1 MFYGNKEKVAR
12 ALVEIRKYSHALIE
26 PISVAGI
33 EDKGPVLV
41 VTHEVMEGIRNL
53 EIFIKHALVHGSF
66 ERLDDDSIAKM
77 SEIYDEMSVFQWD
90 FPLYDGNQFFQVST
104 PYLRELISFGAF
116 CFHSKEHSL
125 EEIQQNIPE
134 GMEGQSFENIL
145 DDVFK
150 ETIIENLSEMLVFY
164 LYDGKLPEFSELY
177 RLIGAAAQNEWLPFE
192 EILKQYSKLLEQIA
206 GVLEKDDAQITTEIQ
221 EHWKITQLIH
231 AVMSKMSDG
240 DRKAAKRKISEELGP
255 LKKIAKKFKNRDY
268 ELVSSEITGFERSL
282 DISAELAG
290 SNTGMFAHIAIQGM
304 DKFGTRI
311 NLAYQATGV
320 FGLGTFSAIGGLAA
334 AIATNRVGWVVPG
347 PLIMF
352 LAGFESICV
361 NDSHDQATS
370 LHHLNPYRPNAE
382 EIRKLASN
390 CFKTDTAKQKLSPE
404 AIAEFLKI
412 SNRLSKLE
420 RIISDPSSVLVA
432 HENPTLD
439 L

>member
-77 SEIYDEMSVFQWD
+77 SEIYDEMSVFQWE

-125 EEIQQNIPE
+125 EEIQQNIPK

-192 EILKQYSKLLEQIA
+192 EILKQ
-206 GVLEKDDAQITTEIQ
+206 
-221 EHWKITQLIH
+221 
-231 AVMSKMSDG
+231 
-240 DRKAAKRKISEELGP
+240 
-255 LKKIAKKFKNRDY
+255 
-268 ELVSSEITGFERSL
+268 
-282 DISAELAG
+282 
-290 SNTGMFAHIAIQGM
+290 
-304 DKFGTRI
+304 
-311 NLAYQATGV
+311 
-320 FGLGTFSAIGGLAA
+320 
-334 AIATNRVGWVVPG
+334 
-347 PLIMF
+347 
-352 LAGFESICV
+352 
-361 NDSHDQATS
+361 
-370 LHHLNPYRPNAE
+370 
-382 EIRKLASN
+382 
-390 CFKTDTAKQKLSPE
+390 
-404 AIAEFLKI
+404 
-412 SNRLSKLE
+412 
-420 RIISDPSSVLVA
+420 
-432 HENPTLD
+432 
-439 L
+439 